1 MCQQLLS
8 QVQEHRFSSEW
19 MSGVEKQHVLG
30 VLRCLKM
37 LLRDDTLLRSFTEST
52 GSVVVLAQVIRA

>member
-30 VLRCLKM
+30 VLRYLKM